1 MSAPSFAKYPFIADF
16 ERLFSGDLRL
26 DLLLESEE
34 FFHEIR
40 ECFAHIV
47 EKGEFPGFKCSS
59 EISCAL
65 EYLVFLAILRKTGNR
80 WFQSKV
86 CVSFSKHVSR
96 QLSKDSKR
104 DPSLVE
110 YIASRLG
117 LGVEYQRSP
126 RVKLPLVTERDWRG
140 RRKTDVSLKPLN
152 YSIRLTDFLSIVGKR
167 LSQDPRYNP
176 SNQLIH
182 GGQVYITGDILTR
195 LIEEYVA
202 KYTCDLI
209 NSDYVGELAEW
220 IPVKKIYEAL
230 SELLSKVL
238 SRQKGVLDDTT
249 GHGNLVYDA
258 LPPCISR
265 ILDIMKTGGNPSHV
279 ERFTAAAFL
288 VHIGLDTEEILDFF
302 RNTADFNEKI
312 ARYQIEHIAGKKG
325 GGKKYLP
332 HRCDKL
338 KSSGVCPIAEY
349 CRGGRNPLRV
359 YYYNLRRKRVER
371 GKSEKEI
378 NETRVLEDGS
388 STEDLDSA

>member
-1 MSAPSFAKYPFIADF
+1 MSAPRYAKYPFIADL

-34 FFHEIR
+34 ISHSIR
-40 ECFAHIV
+40 ECFTSIV
-47 EKGEFPGFKCSS
+47 ERGEFPGFKCSS

-65 EYLVFLAILRKTGNR
+65 EYLVFLAILRITGNR

-96 QLSKDSKR
+96 QLSEDSKR
-104 DPSLVE
+104 DPSLIA

-126 RVKLPLVTERDWRG
+126 RVKIPYITENEWRG
-140 RRKTDVSLKPLN
+140 KRKTSVSLRPLN
-152 YSIRLTDFLSIVGKR
+152 YSIRLVDFLSIVSKR

-176 SNQLIH
+176 SNQVIH
-182 GGQVYITGDILTR
+182 EGRVYVTGDILIR

-209 NSDYVGELAEW
+209 NSDYIGELAEW
-220 IPVKKIYEAL
+220 ASVKKIYEGL
-230 SELLSKVL
+230 NETLSKIL
-238 SRQKGVLDDTT
+238 SQQKGAFGDSAAP
-249 GHGNLVYDA
+249 GKLVYDA

-265 ILDIMKTGGNPSHV
+265 ILDIMKTGGNPSHI

-288 VHIGLDTEEILDFF
+288 VHVGLDTEEILDFF
-302 RNTADFNEKI
+302 RNTADFDEKI

-332 HRCDKL
+332 HRCEKL

-349 CRGGRNPLRV
+349 CKGGRNPLRV
-359 YYYNLRRKRVER
+359 YYYNLRKGRVEGR
-371 GKSEKEI
+371 KSGKELNKSRTPE
-378 NETRVLEDGS
+378 EDS
-388 STEDLDSA
+388 FAEDMDEE